1 MTSAPFNTPTAAV
14 AYAGAPSLR
23 HEAESLLRQ
32 AAALAAAP
40 GDPAVT
46 EDDRAHVERLYLLG
60 RAALADREALEQPT
74 VERLAVEAEALAR
87 QLLDLDRQD
96 PEHTAGTHP
105 PDHPGWAGAER
116 VYVRQEYDAWGW

>member
-1 MTSAPFNTPTAAV
+1 MTTPINTPTAVV
-14 AYAGAPSLR
+14 AYAGAPSLQ

-40 GDPAVT
+40 GDPAIT
-46 EDDRAHVERLYLLG
+46 EDNRVYVERLYLLG
-60 RAALADREALEQPT
+60 RAALADREALEQPA

-96 PEHTAGTHP
+96 PEHTTGTHP